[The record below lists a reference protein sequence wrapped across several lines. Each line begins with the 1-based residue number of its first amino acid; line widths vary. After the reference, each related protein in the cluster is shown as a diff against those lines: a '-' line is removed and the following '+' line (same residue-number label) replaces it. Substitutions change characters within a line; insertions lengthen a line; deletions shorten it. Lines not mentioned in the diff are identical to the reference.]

1 MQRKMRELETGNIG
15 TRHSLRSAYSRRPL
29 RPLRGSRF
37 ALWQPDAFG
46 AGASPHGSRTP
57 ARGGYGNTFTLATI
71 SRLLAT
77 VALLASAGCQM
88 KEFAST
94 PLYSGDEVKFTGAV
108 EDRVNLWPLAYWRE
122 PVGKRCNEA
131 FPIGDEMT

>member
-1 MQRKMRELETGNIG
+1 MKKLETGN
-15 TRHSLRSAYSRRPL
+15 TS
-29 RPLRGSRF
+29 
-37 ALWQPDAFG
+37 
-46 AGASPHGSRTP
+46 
-57 ARGGYGNTFTLATI
+57 TLATFNKMI
-71 SRLLAT
+71 AI
-77 VALLASAGCQM
+77 VALLAVGGCKM